1 MCVLAGPWT
10 SGTIATS
17 LFVGFGFLALA
28 TLLVSLLV
36 SLGRIGWALLAV
48 SVAVLFEVTA
58 STLPA
63 TLAQPGSG
71 LIAGAVVASAIAL
84 PPLVKLF
91 LRPGRALATAVWI
104 A

>member
-1 MCVLAGPWT
+1 MLASPWT

-17 LFVGFGFLALA
+17 LFVGFGCLALA

-36 SLGRIGWALLAV
+36 SLGRMAWALIAV
-48 SVAVLFEVTA
+48 SAAVLVRGRGR
-58 STLPA
+58 SCRRRSSH
-63 TLAQPGSG
+63 PGSG
-71 LIAGAVVASAIAL
+71 LIAGGLIASALAL

-104 A
+104 T